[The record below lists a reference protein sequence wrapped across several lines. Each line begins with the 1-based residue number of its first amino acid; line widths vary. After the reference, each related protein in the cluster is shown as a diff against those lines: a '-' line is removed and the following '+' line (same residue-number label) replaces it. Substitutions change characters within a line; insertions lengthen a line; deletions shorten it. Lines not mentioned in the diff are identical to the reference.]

1 VCGINDPGH
10 TYDENLILLAKSGM
24 TEEHYLTHDLELA
37 DVVHTLK
44 I

>member
-10 TYDENLILLAKSGM
+10 TYDEYLILLAKSGM